1 MARLSSIVKNDRRF
15 AIASRLKEKRDALR
29 KIIKSVTVSDEEK
42 ALAVVQLSKMPRDS
56 SFCRYK
62 NRCMFTGRC
71 IAGRC
76 RGVYRKFKLS
86 RITFREMASRG
97 EIPGVAKASW

>member
-29 KIIKSVTVSDEEK
+29 KIIKSVNVSDEEK
-42 ALAVVQLSKMPRDS
+42 ALAVVKLSKMPRDS

-71 IAGRC
+71 
-76 RGVYRKFKLS
+76 RGVYSKFKLS
-86 RITFREMASRG
+86 RITFREMASKG
-97 EIPGVAKASW
+97 EIPGIVKASW